1 MVRQTLKL
9 YKLFLSIFQ
18 NTLKSTVDL
27 LIHISMI
34 NSKDLIFDTH
44 VNSSVNK
51 KKNKREC
58 IARNR
63 SNHNVKC
70 KLSIQQSLDE

>member
-9 YKLFLSIFQ
+9 SMLFLSYFQ

-34 NSKDLIFDTH
+34 NSKDLLFDTH